1 MAQAKKSTKKAPAHK
16 PAQTKVTKVV
26 VEPTKAQL
34 VGSKAAA
41 LGKRSTGYFGNFVN
55 FVREQG
61 VVGLAVGL
69 AIGTAA
75 GASVKVIVDQL
86 IAPLVGLLTQGVDLN
101 SLKWILIAADPAHHK
116 NEVAIGWGL
125 IISSLIT
132 LLATAFVVYQVV
144 HLAKLDRLDRK
155 KEDA

>member
-1 MAQAKKSTKKAPAHK
+1 MAQAKKSTKKQAATK
-16 PAQTKVTKVV
+16 PAPTKVTKVV
-26 VEPTKAQL
+26 VQPTKAQL
-34 VGSKAAA
+34 VGAKAAEV
-41 LGKRSTGYFGNFVN
+41 GKRGTGYFGNFVS

-75 GASVKVIVDQL
+75 GASVKTIVDQL

-101 SLKWILIAADPAHHK
+101 SLKWVLMAADPAHHK

-125 IISSLIT
+125 ILSSVIT
-132 LLATAFVVYQVV
+132 LLATAFVVYQII
-144 HLAKLDRLDRK
+144 HLAKLDRLDK
-155 KEDA
+155 KKDNA